1 MQQKNQML
9 KICGILMIIGGSAG
23 LLSSLFAII
32 GVSALAAAAAYLG
45 GHMLVGLFVFA
56 CILLLASSALELTT
70 GILGVKNCDKPE
82 KVNSCF
88 VCCLVTLGLSLLGT
102 LLSVIAGG
110 SINVFSLLL
119 SLVVPGLYLYGAYQL
134 KKAL

>member
-32 GVSALAAAAAYLG
+32 GVSALAAAAYLG

-110 SINVFSLLL
+110 SVNFFSLLL

>member
-23 LLSSLFAII
+23 LLTSLFAII
-32 GVSALAAAAAYLG
+32 GVSALAAAAAYYG

-82 KVNSCF
+82 KVNSSF

-110 SINVFSLLL
+110 SVNFFSLLL

>member
-9 KICGILMIIGGSAG
+9 KVCGILMIVGGSIA
-23 LLSSLFAII
+23 LLSSLIALI
-32 GVSALAAAAAYLG
+32 GVGALASAAAYLG
-45 GHMLVGLFVFA
+45 GHVLVGLLVFA
-56 CILLLASSALELTT
+56 CILLLASSAMELTT

-82 KVNSCF
+82 KVNSCIICCF
-88 VCCLVTLGLSLLGT
+88 VTVGLSLLGT

-110 SINVFSLLL
+110 SVNVFSLLL
-119 SLVVPGLYLYGAYQL
+119 SLVLPGLYLYGAYQL